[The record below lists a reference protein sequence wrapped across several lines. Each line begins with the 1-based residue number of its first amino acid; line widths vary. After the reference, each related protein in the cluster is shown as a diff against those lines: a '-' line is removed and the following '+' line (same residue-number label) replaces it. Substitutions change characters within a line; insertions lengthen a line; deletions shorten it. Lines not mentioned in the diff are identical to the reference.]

1 MKAQSNSKSGYRNI
15 FYNDAKRFYTVHIC
29 RNGRRFIVY
38 TDTKEEAIE
47 VRNKALTF
55 YEEHGQLPKKSD
67 LGLKQR
73 RRKIHM
79 KAQSNS
85 KSGHKNISYI
95 EEKRSYVVSIRRNG
109 RRFIAH
115 ANTKEEAIDIRNKA
129 LDFFEEHSCFPK
141 KSDLGL
147 TRRNYRRFAER
158 VKKVRR
164 DCVCQICKR
173 VMSYRTLSKVKEFE
187 ERGNV
192 CGNCLPKDRS
202 EVSLKIKPN
211 KPNRLNEKYISSS
224 IDKYGRVRY
233 SVNMEK
239 RRCSIN
245 RSFKSLDDAIRYRNQ
260 ILKFFNERDRM
271 PDDKEL
277 ASFFGKKSYNRS
289 ISNEPSESD
298 NSATGLKNIAYNK
311 IRDVY
316 QVSITRNRV
325 KTALSFKTLEEAKL
339 ARKIILETFDKT
351 GVMLRSG
358 EVRAKMKELKIKGD
372 H

>member
-1 MKAQSNSKSGYRNI
+1 
-15 FYNDAKRFYTVHIC
+15 
-29 RNGRRFIVY
+29 
-38 TDTKEEAIE
+38 
-47 VRNKALTF
+47 
-55 YEEHGQLPKKSD
+55 
-67 LGLKQR
+67 
-73 RRKIHM
+73 M

-85 KSGHKNISYI
+85 KSGHKNISYND
-95 EEKRSYVVSIRRNG
+95 EKRSYVVSIYRNG
-109 RRFIAH
+109 KFFVAMSD
-115 ANTKEEAIDIRNKA
+115 TLEEAIDIRDKA
-129 LDFFEEHSCFPK
+129 IKFFEEHSRLPK
-141 KSDLGL
+141 KSDIGL

-224 IDKYGRVRY
+224 IDKYGHVRY
-233 SVNMEK
+233 SVNIEK

-260 ILKFFNERDRM
+260 ILKFFNERDRL
-271 PDDKEL
+271 PDDYEL
-277 ASFFGKKSYNRS
+277 TEFFGKKFHNQS
-289 ISNEPSESD
+289 ISNEPSRSD

-311 IRDVY
+311 TRNVY
-316 QVSITRNRV
+316 HVSIIRNRI
-325 KTALSFKTLEEAKL
+325 KCFIMCKTLEEAKL
-339 ARKIILETFDKT
+339 ARKIILETYDET